1 MPANQRQRAY
11 RTHAVVLRRRDFS
24 DADRILTVYTPSMG
38 KRLLIAKGI
47 RKTTSR
53 KAGHLELFSHTSLL
67 ASHART
73 WDIITEV
80 VTIESFRRLRDSLE
94 GIGHAAYVCELVD
107 SFTEE
112 EDENQLLWD
121 LLLFALREIDAISIQ
136 AEQQRADVLLR
147 WFELRLLS
155 FTGFQPELFRC
166 VDCGQPLEPVTNFLV
181 LAEGGVI
188 CPRCQS
194 ERRDVEPVTPDV
206 LKVLRYLQSRPWS
219 EVQTL
224 VVRPAI
230 MQTVQSILHRYLL
243 AILERHLKST
253 EFLRRLRSVT

>member
-1 MPANQRQRAY
+1 MSANQRQRAY
-11 RTHAVVLRRRDFS
+11 RTHAVILRRRDFS

-38 KRLLIAKGI
+38 KRMLIAKGI

-53 KAGHLELFSHTSLL
+53 KAGHLELFAHTSLL

-80 VTIESFRRLRDSLE
+80 VTIESFRHLRDNLE
-94 GIGHAAYVCELVD
+94 SIGRAAYVCELVD

-121 LLLFALREIDAISIQ
+121 LLLLTLREIDASSLQ
-136 AEQQRADVLLR
+136 VEQQQADVLLR
-147 WFELRLLS
+147 WFELRLLT

-166 VDCGQPLEPVTNFLV
+166 IDCSQPLVPVTNFLV
-181 LAEGGVI
+181 LAEGGVL
-188 CPRCQS
+188 CPRCQAQ
-194 ERRDVEPVTPDV
+194 RRDAEPVTPDV

-219 EVQTL
+219 DVQAL
-224 VVRPAI
+224 VVRPVI
-230 MQTVQSILHRYLL
+230 MQTVQNILHRYLL
-243 AILERHLKST
+243 TILERHLKST
-253 EFLRRLRSVT
+253 EFLRRLQRL

>member
-11 RTHAVVLRRRDFS
+11 RTHAVILRRRDFS

-38 KRLLIAKGI
+38 KRVLIAKGI

-53 KAGHLELFSHTSLL
+53 KAGHLELFAHTSLL

-80 VTIESFRRLRDSLE
+80 VTVESFRHLRDDLE
-94 GIGHAAYVCELVD
+94 GIGRAAYVCELVD
-107 SFTEE
+107 SFSEE

-121 LLLFALREIDAISIQ
+121 LLLFALRQIDAMGAQ

-147 WFELRLLS
+147 WYELRLLS
-155 FTGFQPELFRC
+155 VTGFQPEFFRC
-166 VDCGQPLEPVTNFLV
+166 IGCGQPLEPVTNFLV
-181 LAEGGVI
+181 LAEGGVL
-188 CPRCQS
+188 CPQCQA
-194 ERRDVEPVTPDV
+194 ERRDAEPVTPDV

-219 EVQTL
+219 EVEAL

-230 MQTVQSILHRYLL
+230 MQIVQNVLHRYLL
-243 AILERHLKST
+243 AVLERHLKST
-253 EFLRRLRSVT
+253 EFLRRLRSP